1 MYKHIYICVYIYI
14 YIYAYTY
21 IYIYCVCQLTRGS
34 MVFNPSPTFGKSVD
48 IPRPGP
54 GPTECSIVQRFAVIV
69 VHIAPIGEAQMRKEF
84 DV

>member
-1 MYKHIYICVYIYI
+1 MYKYI

-21 IYIYCVCQLTRGS
+21 IYIYCVCIYIYCVCQLTRGS

-54 GPTECSIVQRFAVIV
+54 APTECSIVQRFAVIV
-69 VHIAPIGEAQMRKEF
+69 VHIAPIGEAQMRKEI